1 MKQERIDRI
10 NTLYHKSQA
19 VGLTEEEKKEQAA
32 LRKEYIESIRGNM
45 RGQLNSILIKEKDG
59 SITDLGKKYGY
70 SFIWIADIKTGD
82 SRICPSKTPDSAARR
97 KTTMG

>member
-19 VGLTEEEKKEQAA
+19 VGLTAVEAKEEIKAKEETEEAKETVKEEKKEQAA

-59 SITDLGKKYGY
+59 SITDLGKKYGGVT
-70 SFIWIADIKTGD
+70 DTKN
-82 SRICPSKTPDSAARR
+82 
-97 KTTMG
+97 